1 MGRGLSLLQR
11 QILRLA
17 LVEKFITCE
26 GILAKLWGW
35 QPKKQGP
42 KEASIDK
49 AKYAS
54 AHATL
59 SRSLT
64 RLWERGCI
72 TYWRTL
78 SHHRTA
84 ITLTGE
90 GEVLARSILAE
101 YQKQQFND

>member
-42 KEASIDK
+42 KEASFDK

-64 RLWERGCI
+64 RLWERGCM

-90 GEVLARSILAE
+90 GEVLARSISAE
-101 YQKQQFND
+101 DQDE